1 MSLRK
6 KIIVSFFIS
15 AFIVALL
22 AVFVYV
28 NFVSIRNEMRFLE
41 VADSIRNRALQLRRH
56 EKNFFLFKEN
66 AEEESDA
73 TRDYIGQ
80 LYDVTEEARSR
91 KPDRTAALEE
101 LIARYEGQFTVVETG
116 LSRVSQQLGELEAES
131 SAYEAAMPLV
141 EATVRDKPAV
151 VATFL
156 QEQLSLADDHPLIVQ
171 LKQLDADIGLL
182 RNTGEEIVVISN
194 EFDRDARSNAENGIR
209 QSQVAILVFVPLFL
223 AIGLGTL
230 LFISTG
236 VVRRLK
242 MLTASVEE
250 IGEHFVHGA
259 APVRGAGGHMDEV
272 DILVEKTRIMN
283 DQLIDWE
290 QELEDKNL
298 ELIRSQKLAAIGTLA
313 SGVAHEL
320 NNPLNNI
327 NISAQVLKKQ
337 MSATASRKEMETLDD
352 IIGQTL
358 RVRGIVGDLLEFA
371 REREPQ
377 LRETDLVSLVGSAY
391 DQASRTMD
399 TDGID
404 FAVDCEGEVRLSA
417 DPNQLERVFIN
428 LFANA
433 IVAMKG
439 KGALV
444 VKIEHNSGMVN
455 IWVSDKGKGMSP
467 EDQEKIFD
475 PFFTNREKGTGLGLA
490 IVMNIIRQHG
500 GDISVVSE
508 EGMGT
513 VFEIHLPGEAG

>member
-1 MSLRK
+1 
-6 KIIVSFFIS
+6 
-15 AFIVALL
+15 
-22 AVFVYV
+22 
-28 NFVSIRNEMRFLE
+28 
-41 VADSIRNRALQLRRH
+41 
-56 EKNFFLFKEN
+56 
-66 AEEESDA
+66 
-73 TRDYIGQ
+73 
-80 LYDVTEEARSR
+80 
-91 KPDRTAALEE
+91 
-101 LIARYEGQFTVVETG
+101 
-116 LSRVSQQLGELEAES
+116 
-131 SAYEAAMPLV
+131 
-141 EATVRDKPAV
+141 
-151 VATFL
+151 
-156 QEQLSLADDHPLIVQ
+156 
-171 LKQLDADIGLL
+171 
-182 RNTGEEIVVISN
+182 
-194 EFDRDARSNAENGIR
+194 
-209 QSQVAILVFVPLFL
+209 
-223 AIGLGTL
+223 
-230 LFISTG
+230 
-236 VVRRLK
+236 
-242 MLTASVEE
+242 
-250 IGEHFVHGA
+250 
-259 APVRGAGGHMDEV
+259 
-272 DILVEKTRIMN
+272 
-283 DQLIDWE
+283 
-290 QELEDKNL
+290 
-298 ELIRSQKLAAIGTLA
+298 
-313 SGVAHEL
+313 
-320 NNPLNNI
+320 I